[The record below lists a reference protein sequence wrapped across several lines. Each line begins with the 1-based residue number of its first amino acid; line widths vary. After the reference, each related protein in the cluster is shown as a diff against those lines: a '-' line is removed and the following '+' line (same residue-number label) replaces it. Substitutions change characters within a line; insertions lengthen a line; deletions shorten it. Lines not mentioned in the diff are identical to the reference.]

1 MKESKVYSVI
11 HLRESIFEQDYL
23 VISAYG
29 REFLGAD
36 KRGMFKLVNPQTQR
50 LNINTQSLTLLL
62 SLSLSVL
69 TSKSAELKISQICL
83 CN

>member
-29 REFLGAD
+29 WDFLGAEPPNTKTED
-36 KRGMFKLVNPQTQR
+36 QYTKLD
-50 LNINTQSLTLLL
+50 SL
-62 SLSLSVL
+62 SLSLSL
-69 TSKSAELKISQICL
+69 SQS
-83 CN
+83 